1 MVIWH
6 SKFWPQARLSR
17 NGRHFVDLEMV
28 LWHSEFWPQVRIDK
42 RQKPL
47 PLRNRDFSKLLFDP
61 NMIHQVKWEIFC
73 RVVNGT
79 LTFRILTPGKIIKH
93 QKPLPLRNRDFSN
106 LLFDPNVIHQTKG
119 EIFCRSINGTLTL
132 RILTPGKIE
141 MHQKPYSLRNPSYF
155 LTPIWFT
162 RWNGSFLAEL
172 LIVLWHSKFD
182 PRLEFPSARNPLSE
196 IASLSSL
203 FLGLEP

>member
-1 MVIWH
+1 MVLWHSEFRFQENGRHFVDLEMVIWH
-6 SKFWPQARLSR
+6 SEFWPQARLSR

-73 RVVNGT
+73 R
-79 LTFRILTPGKIIKH
+79 
-93 QKPLPLRNRDFSN
+93 SM
-106 LLFDPNVIHQTKG
+106 
-119 EIFCRSINGTLTL
+119 NGTLTL